1 VPVLVLPVAE
11 DLNELFQNRSMT
23 PMTPLRELSRVME
36 VTVDLALVFVVGVLG
51 TKDGRTN

>member
-1 VPVLVLPVAE
+1 MPVLVLPVAE